1 MHAYDEIYVARAQT
15 NLGQMFRFAEED
27 LGKEVDDFFELFL
40 LSGVADLFGKG
51 DYRLISGMSGVEIA
65 YEVMWRIDGE
75 FLRVEPSWHFEK
87 SQTYWAGWVLG
98 WYQWYSGQSF
108 RRIREYMPVREIRE
122 MYHPFH
128 EMDLL
133 QFADAAQERMRR
145 RNMMTRLRI
154 FRERLGMSQGELA
167 RRSGVSVRMIQ
178 HYEQRRKNIN
188 HAQVQTVADLAG
200 ALHCR
205 IEDLMEI
212 PEVMEA
218 MEK

>member
-87 SQTYWAGWVLG
+87 S
-98 WYQWYSGQSF
+98 
-108 RRIREYMPVREIRE
+108 
-122 MYHPFH
+122 
-128 EMDLL
+128 
-133 QFADAAQERMRR
+133 
-145 RNMMTRLRI
+145 
-154 FRERLGMSQGELA
+154 
-167 RRSGVSVRMIQ
+167 
-178 HYEQRRKNIN
+178 
-188 HAQVQTVADLAG
+188 
-200 ALHCR
+200 
-205 IEDLMEI
+205 
-212 PEVMEA
+212 
-218 MEK
+218 